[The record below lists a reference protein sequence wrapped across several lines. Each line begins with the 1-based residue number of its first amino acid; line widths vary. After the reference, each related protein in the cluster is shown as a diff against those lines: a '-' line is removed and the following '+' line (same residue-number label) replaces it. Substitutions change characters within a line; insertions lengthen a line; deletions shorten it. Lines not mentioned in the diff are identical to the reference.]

1 MNMFNIFL
9 ITWVLIG
16 FITFIYLFYENA
28 PYGRHIKSGW
38 GKKIPAR
45 LGWVLM
51 ESPCVY
57 LMIILSIIFFD
68 KLNTVNFIFLF
79 LWLMHYVHRTF
90 IYPFLVNMDKK
101 EMPITIPLSALFF
114 NHVNVSIQFFGIFIF
129 SQYSIEW
136 LASPTFLI
144 GTLIFVL
151 GMFINIK
158 SDYLMI
164 ALRKEKGSGY
174 HIPNKF
180 LYKYISSPN
189 YFGEMIEWAGWAI
202 LTWSS
207 AGAVFLIW
215 TIANLFPRA
224 IAHHKWYQ
232 DNFDNYP
239 KNRKAVIPGII

>member
-1 MNMFNIFL
+1 MNTFNIFL
-9 ITWVLIG
+9 ITWGLIG

-38 GKKIPAR
+38 GKKIPAS

-79 LWLMHYVHRTF
+79 LWLVHYIHRTF

-101 EMPITIPLSALFF
+101 EMPMTIPLSALFF

-144 GTLIFVL
+144 GTLIFIL

-164 ALRKEKGSGY
+164 DLRKEKGSGY

-180 LYKYISSPN
+180 VS
-189 YFGEMIEWAGWAI
+189 
-202 LTWSS
+202 
-207 AGAVFLIW
+207 
-215 TIANLFPRA
+215 
-224 IAHHKWYQ
+224 
-232 DNFDNYP
+232 
-239 KNRKAVIPGII
+239 